1 MGRNLS
7 TDLSRPKL
15 EVIRPSEMSPLEM
28 ITACLCFRIQ
38 ETVRNRLNT
47 HCRSLSIEVLF
58 KTLINIALSFSQ
70 LREVLL
76 IINNNYA
83 YYKLTVNKHSNQV
96 IICRKLMIQ
105 LDTRCSVPSHH
116 GIPLSVIQENVL
128 IAKSMRHETKMLD
141 YNLIVTI
148 RQFR

>member
-38 ETVRNRLNT
+38 ETVRNRRNT
-47 HCRSLSIEVLF
+47 HCHSLSIEVLF

-83 YYKLTVNKHSNQV
+83 YYNYKLTVNKHSN
-96 IICRKLMIQ
+96 
-105 LDTRCSVPSHH
+105 H
-116 GIPLSVIQENVL
+116 
-128 IAKSMRHETKMLD
+128 
-141 YNLIVTI
+141 VTV
-148 RQFR
+148 

>member
-7 TDLSRPKL
+7 TNLSRPKL

-47 HCRSLSIEVLF
+47 HCRSLCIEVLF
-58 KTLINIALSFSQ
+58 KTLINIVLSFSQ

-76 IINNNYA
+76 II
-83 YYKLTVNKHSNQV
+83 KFIV
-96 IICRKLMIQ
+96 IMHII
-105 LDTRCSVPSHH
+105 
-116 GIPLSVIQENVL
+116 IIN
-128 IAKSMRHETKMLD
+128 
-141 YNLIVTI
+141 
-148 RQFR
+148 

>member
-15 EVIRPSEMSPLEM
+15 EVIRPSEMSPIEM

-38 ETVRNRLNT
+38 ETVRNRLISYSRAVHT
-47 HCRSLSIEVLF
+47 HCRSLSIEF

-76 IINNNYA
+76 IINSKQTLKSA
-83 YYKLTVNKHSNQV
+83 DCLVA
-96 IICRKLMIQ
+96 
-105 LDTRCSVPSHH
+105 
-116 GIPLSVIQENVL
+116 LSGAIDMN
-128 IAKSMRHETKMLD
+128 
-141 YNLIVTI
+141 
-148 RQFR
+148 